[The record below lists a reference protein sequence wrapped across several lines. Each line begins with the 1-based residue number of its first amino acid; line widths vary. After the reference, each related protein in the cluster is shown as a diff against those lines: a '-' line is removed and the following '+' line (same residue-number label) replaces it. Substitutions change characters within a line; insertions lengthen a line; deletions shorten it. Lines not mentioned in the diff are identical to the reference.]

1 MSTTQEIS
9 PDLVQDFVI
18 NAHGNL
24 VRVKELYEQE
34 PGLLNIP
41 WARFDETAL
50 AAASHMG
57 NRAIAEFLLEIG
69 APMTVCTAAML
80 GMEDRVAAYL
90 DEDPS
95 LANAQGAHGIP
106 IMFHAAMSG
115 NTRVTDLLASRGGG
129 EGINDSLHGAV
140 AFGHKEMVAWLFAHG
155 VDNPNPPSFDGK
167 TPLAVAIEK
176 GYDDIADLLRDNGGV
191 EIL

>member
-1 MSTTQEIS
+1 MDTTQQIS
-9 PDLVQDFVI
+9 QNLVQEFVL

-24 VRVKELYEQE
+24 AKVKELYAQE

-57 NRAIAEFLLEIG
+57 NRAIAEFLLEQG

-80 GMEDRVAAYL
+80 GMADRVAAYL
-90 DEDPS
+90 ADDPK

-106 IMFHAAMSG
+106 IMYHAAMSS
-115 NTRVTDLLASRGGG
+115 NTHLTDLLLSHGGG
-129 EGINDSLHGAV
+129 EGMSGALHGAV
-140 AFGHKEMVAWLFAHG
+140 NFGHAGMVAWLLSHG
-155 VDNPNPPSFDGK
+155 ADNVNVPNFEGK
-167 TPLAVAIEK
+167 TPLTVALEK
-176 GYDDIADLLRDNGGV
+176 GHTEIADLLKQNGGSTD
-191 EIL
+191 